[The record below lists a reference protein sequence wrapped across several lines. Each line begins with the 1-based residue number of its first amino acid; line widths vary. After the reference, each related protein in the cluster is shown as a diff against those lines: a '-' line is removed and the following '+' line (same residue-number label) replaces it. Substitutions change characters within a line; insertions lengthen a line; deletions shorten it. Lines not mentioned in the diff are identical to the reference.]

1 MISTNILNN
10 TLRKTSND
18 FLFLE
23 GGSLKEVMSKSQTPY
38 QCSHCGSGFS
48 LFSHENVFLSVM
60 NLFNNVF
67 FSYFVK
73 NFRLFSAD
81 LLLWRLKVYEFRKK
95 CWSESKI

>member
-23 GGSLKEVMSKSQTPY
+23 GGSLKEVVSKSQTPY

-48 LFSHENVFLSVM
+48 LFRHENVFLSVM
-60 NLFNNVF
+60 NLFNNIF
-67 FSYFVK
+67 FLILLRTLDYFKLTYCSGV
-73 NFRLFSAD
+73 
-81 LLLWRLKVYEFRKK
+81 
-95 CWSESKI
+95 